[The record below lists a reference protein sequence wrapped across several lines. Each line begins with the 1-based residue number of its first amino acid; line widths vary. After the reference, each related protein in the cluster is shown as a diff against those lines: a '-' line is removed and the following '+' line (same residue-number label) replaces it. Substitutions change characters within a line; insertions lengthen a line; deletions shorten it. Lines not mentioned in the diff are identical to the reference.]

1 MKRILLVMLMFIGMN
16 VSAQEYSATKSN
28 NTRTFNQIDDNY
40 YSVVVRDGEG
50 DLHQTGYYELS
61 NNTLKRDGLWRLY
74 GNDGKVLTT
83 ALFEDNKVVWIK
95 ADGVKYT
102 SEEIEIHRL
111 RQKVTRLETLI
122 AGTN

>member
-1 MKRILLVMLMFIGMN
+1 MFMGMN
-16 VSAQEYSATKSN
+16 VSAQEYSPITAN

-40 YSVVVRDGEG
+40 YSVVVRDNEGE
-50 DLHQTGYYELS
+50 LHQTGYYELS

-74 GNDGKVLTT
+74 GNNGQVLTT

-95 ADGVKYT
+95 ANGVKYT

-111 RQKVTRLETLI
+111 RRKVTHLETLM